1 MKAHIPFGT
10 KTLVMG
16 IINVTPD
23 SFYSGSRIRDTER
36 AVERALQFEELGA
49 DIVDIGGESTR
60 PGSAA
65 TPDDEE
71 IRRIV
76 PVVERIRKK
85 SDITLSVDTHKIHV
99 ASRVLEYGVQIINDI
114 TGLGSALIHGTDTS
128 LSPVHGYD
136 QAAAGWKEFG
146 RLVAKSG
153 AYIVLMHMRG
163 TPSNMQ
169 SLTTYDD
176 VTKDV
181 SSELDSAIQRAID
194 SGIALDRIILD
205 PGIGFAKTAEQNLH
219 LLRGLPLIRKKG
231 FPILVGLSRK
241 SFLGVYTGKEPEGR
255 LVSTIAANA
264 ISIFLGADI
273 IRVHDVG
280 EAVDTARIV
289 DALRG
294 S

>member
-16 IINVTPD
+16 IINVTTD

-49 DIVDIGGESTR
+49 DIVDVGGESTR
-60 PGSAA
+60 PGSTA

-71 IRRIV
+71 IRRVV

-85 SDITLSVDTHKIHV
+85 SDIALSVDTHKIHV

-128 LSPVHGYD
+128 LSQVHGHD

-146 RLVAKSG
+146 KLVAKSG
-153 AYIVLMHMRG
+153 SYIVLMHMRG

-169 SLTTYDD
+169 SLTAYDD

-181 SSELDSAIQRAID
+181 SSELDIAIQRAID

-241 SFLGVYTGKEPEGR
+241 SFLGVYTEKEPEGR